1 MLIRLCRVAGFSPDI
16 AVTTDDYVAAQALV
30 AAGLGSAILPGL
42 ALRALRHPGVA
53 ANELAGTRRQV
64 LAVTYGGPPEPPAAS
79 ALIAALTRSAARYG
93 G

>member
-1 MLIRLCRVAGFSPDI
+1 MLIRLCQAAGFSPDI

-30 AAGLGSAILPGL
+30 AAGLGTAILPGL

-53 ANELAGTRRQV
+53 ATELAGTRRQV
-64 LAVTYGGPPEPPAAS
+64 LAVTYGAPPEPLAAG
-79 ALIAALTRSAARYG
+79 ALVAALTRSAARYG